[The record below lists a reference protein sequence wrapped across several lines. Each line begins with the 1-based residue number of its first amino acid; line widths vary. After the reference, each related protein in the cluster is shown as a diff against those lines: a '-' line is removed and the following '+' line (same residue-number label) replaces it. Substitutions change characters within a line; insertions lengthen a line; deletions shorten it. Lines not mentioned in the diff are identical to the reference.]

1 MLFFRRSYTNIST
14 HFSDDVSKN
23 GIFFE
28 LAFIVYVVWNLAYSF
43 FPLFFK
49 TFYIKLV
56 HYPDFVSYDIFYS
69 FISYPYLNFS
79 GLLLSVLTTYIYFI
93 ISLYYFFSSSEVVNY
108 RFFIFFL
115 IITEFS
121 LYLTFFTSNF
131 LLFYILF
138 EFILI
143 PFYFIVLIWGS
154 RPTKVGASFRLVFFT
169 LVFSSPLTVLMAIN
183 FYDDLFSFNFQILF
197 STLSTNSIFLQIA
210 FFFSSFLAFA
220 VKIPLFPAHVWLPEA
235 HGEAPTFGSVLLA
248 GVLLKLGGY
257 GFYQVFYEFINP
269 VWSMQVFNF
278 FTFTYVVSI
287 LTIFYS
293 NIIVFNQLDIKR
305 TIAYY
310 SIGHMGFVT
319 LGFITNNVEG
329 YSGAIL
335 IMLSHGLSAAGL
347 FFCVGYLYEQ
357 SHTRSILAFRGIA
370 ATTPVLASLIFF
382 FICANI
388 SFPGTAN
395 FIGEQLV
402 LIGLA
407 KLDPALSF
415 LPVMGVL
422 LNGLSTFLFYIR
434 LAFGEVTNETVFIRE
449 LQTHKFLLLIVLFF
463 PIVIAGFFPNFLVNI
478 ISKI

>member
-1 MLFFRRSYTNIST
+1 
-14 HFSDDVSKN
+14 
-23 GIFFE
+23 
-28 LAFIVYVVWNLAYSF
+28 
-43 FPLFFK
+43 
-49 TFYIKLV
+49 
-56 HYPDFVSYDIFYS
+56 
-69 FISYPYLNFS
+69 
-79 GLLLSVLTTYIYFI
+79 
-93 ISLYYFFSSSEVVNY
+93 
-108 RFFIFFL
+108 
-115 IITEFS
+115 
-121 LYLTFFTSNF
+121 
-131 LLFYILF
+131 
-138 EFILI
+138 
-143 PFYFIVLIWGS
+143 
-154 RPTKVGASFRLVFFT
+154 
-169 LVFSSPLTVLMAIN
+169 
-183 FYDDLFSFNFQILF
+183 
-197 STLSTNSIFLQIA
+197 
-210 FFFSSFLAFA
+210 
-220 VKIPLFPAHVWLPEA
+220 
-235 HGEAPTFGSVLLA
+235 
-248 GVLLKLGGY
+248 
-257 GFYQVFYEFINP
+257 
-269 VWSMQVFNF
+269 
-278 FTFTYVVSI
+278 
-287 LTIFYS
+287 
-293 NIIVFNQLDIKR
+293 
-305 TIAYY
+305 
-310 SIGHMGFVT
+310 MGFVT